1 MTSQERKEQD
11 VWNINNTDS
20 EGIAANI
27 LFNFLVSEGDLDPEE
42 DSVYD
47 LEPLNLFYRMY
58 QFRVP
63 QLNRNYA
70 VDDYDETETTIK
82 EYLKE
87 YFKDEDNLNNISDE
101 TLKDNLD
108 EKYLIRLI
116 RDAHTDWVYDDPGGY
131 LDKNQRDL
139 SKEQQLLVD
148 SYTQK
153 ISKFESEIQKL
164 AGLDIDDEIQQK
176 KIDNYL
182 EKLSS
187 SVENYNLEMEE
198 IKEDPQGEWFESA
211 IEEYVDTQVEYY
223 TDDNMFEFISDHGMP
238 YSQVVNMESLIDS
251 EYENNGYDV
260 LPTYDGKAEE
270 VYFDGET
277 YVILRL
283 S

>member
-1 MTSQERKEQD
+1 LTSQERKEQD
-11 VWNINNTDS
+11 VWNINNTDG

-47 LEPLNLFYRMY
+47 FEPLDIFYRMY
-58 QFRVP
+58 QFHVP

-82 EYLKE
+82 EYLKK
-87 YFKDEDNLNNISDE
+87 YFEDEENLNNISDE

-108 EKYLIRLI
+108 EKYLIRMI
-116 RDAHTDWVYDDPGGY
+116 RDVHEDWVYDDPSGY
-131 LDKNQRDL
+131 LGENQRDL
-139 SKEQQLLVD
+139 SGEQESSVN
-148 SYTQK
+148 SYRQK
-153 ISKFESEIQKL
+153 IQKFESEIEKL
-164 AGLDIDDEIQQK
+164 AALKIDDEGQQK

-182 EKLSS
+182 EKLISL
-187 SVENYNLEMEE
+187 VEDYNLEMEE
-198 IKEDPQGEWFESA
+198 IKENPEGDWFEWA
-211 IEEYVDTQVEYY
+211 IEEYIDNQVEYY
-223 TDDNMFEFISDHGMP
+223 SDDLLQFIADHDMP
-238 YSQVVNMESLIDS
+238 YSHVVNMESLIDS

>member
-1 MTSQERKEQD
+1 LTSQERKEQD

-101 TLKDNLD
+101 TLRSNLD
-108 EKYLIRLI
+108 EKDLIRMI
-116 RDAHTDWVYDDPGGY
+116 RDVHEDWVYDDPGGY
-131 LDKNQRDL
+131 LGENQRDL
-139 SKEQQLLVD
+139 NGEQESLVN
-148 SYTQK
+148 SYNQK
-153 ISKFESEIQKL
+153 ILKFESEIEKL
-164 AGLDIDDEIQQK
+164 AALKIDDKGQQK

-182 EKLSS
+182 EKLISL
-187 SVENYNLEMEE
+187 VEDYNLEMEE
-198 IKEDPQGEWFESA
+198 IKENPKGDWFEWA
-211 IEEYVDTQVEYY
+211 IEEYIDNQVEYY
-223 TDDNMFEFISDHGMP
+223 SDDLLQFIADHDMP
-238 YSQVVNMESLIDS
+238 YSHVVNMESLIDS

>member
-11 VWNINNTDS
+11 VWNINNTDG

-101 TLKDNLD
+101 TLRSNLD
-108 EKYLIRLI
+108 EKDLIRMI
-116 RDAHTDWVYDDPGGY
+116 RDVHEDWVYDDPSGY
-131 LDKNQRDL
+131 LGENQRDL
-139 SKEQQLLVD
+139 SEEQQLLVD

-164 AGLDIDDEIQQK
+164 AGLKIDDEGQQK

-182 EKLSS
+182 EKLISL
-187 SVENYNLEMEE
+187 VEDYNLEMEE
-198 IKEDPQGEWFESA
+198 IKENPEGDWFEWA
-211 IEEYVDTQVEYY
+211 IEEYIDNQVEYY
-223 TDDNMFEFISDHGMP
+223 SDDLLQFIADHDMP
-238 YSQVVNMESLIDS
+238 YSHVVNMESLIDS

>member
-1 MTSQERKEQD
+1 MSSQERKEKD
-11 VWNINNTDS
+11 VWNINNTDG

-47 LEPLNLFYRMY
+47 LEPLNIFYRMY

-82 EYLKE
+82 EYIKE
-87 YFKDEDNLNNISDE
+87 YFEDEDNLNNISDE
-101 TLKDNLD
+101 TLKNNLD
-108 EKYLIRLI
+108 EKYLIRMI
-116 RDAHTDWVYDDPGGY
+116 RDVHEEWVYDDPEGHLGE
-131 LDKNQRDL
+131 KQRDL
-139 SKEQQLLVD
+139 SVEQESSVN
-148 SYTQK
+148 SYRQK
-153 ISKFESEIQKL
+153 IQKFESEIEKL
-164 AGLDIDDEIQQK
+164 AALKIDDEGQQK

-182 EKLSS
+182 EKLISL
-187 SVENYNLEMEE
+187 VEDYNLEMEE
-198 IKEDPQGEWFESA
+198 IKENPEGDWFEWA
-211 IEEYVDTQVEYY
+211 IEEYIDNQVEYY
-223 TDDNMFEFISDHGMP
+223 SDDLLQFIADHDIP
-238 YSQVVNMESLIDS
+238 YRQAVDMESLVDS
-251 EYENNGYDV
+251 EHENNGYDA

>member
-1 MTSQERKEQD
+1 MSSQERKEKD
-11 VWNINNTDS
+11 VWNINNTDG

-47 LEPLNLFYRMY
+47 LEPLDIFYRMY

-82 EYLKE
+82 EYIKE
-87 YFKDEDNLNNISDE
+87 YFEDEDNLNNISDK
-101 TLKDNLD
+101 TLEYNLD
-108 EKYLIRLI
+108 KEYLIRMI
-116 RDAHTDWVYDDPGGY
+116 RDVHEEWVYDDPEGH
-131 LDKNQRDL
+131 LDEKQRDL
-139 SKEQQLLVD
+139 SGEQKSSVN
-148 SYTQK
+148 SYRQK
-153 ISKFESEIQKL
+153 IQKFESEIEKL
-164 AGLDIDDEIQQK
+164 AALKIDDEGQQK

-182 EKLSS
+182 EKLISL
-187 SVENYNLEMEE
+187 VEDYNLEMEE
-198 IKEDPQGEWFESA
+198 IKENPEGDWFEWA
-211 IEEYVDTQVEYY
+211 IEEYIDNQVEYY
-223 TDDNMFEFISDHGMP
+223 SDDLLQFIADHDIP
-238 YSQVVNMESLIDS
+238 YTSAVNMESLVDS
-251 EYENNGYDV
+251 EYENNGYDA

>member
-1 MTSQERKEQD
+1 MSSQERKEKD
-11 VWNINNTDS
+11 VWNINNTDG

-47 LEPLNLFYRMY
+47 LEPLNIFYRMY

-82 EYLKE
+82 EYIKE
-87 YFKDEDNLNNISDE
+87 YFEDEDNLNNISDE
-101 TLKDNLD
+101 TLKNNLD
-108 EKYLIRLI
+108 EKYLIRMI
-116 RDAHTDWVYDDPGGY
+116 RDVHEEWVYDDPEGH
-131 LDKNQRDL
+131 LDEKQRDL
-139 SKEQQLLVD
+139 SREQESSVN
-148 SYTQK
+148 SYRQK
-153 ISKFESEIQKL
+153 IQKFESEIEKL
-164 AGLDIDDEIQQK
+164 AALKIDDEGQQK

-182 EKLSS
+182 EKLICL
-187 SVENYNLEMEE
+187 VEDYNLEMEE
-198 IKEDPQGEWFESA
+198 IKENPEGDWFEWA
-211 IEEYVDTQVEYY
+211 IEEYIDNQVEYY
-223 TDDNMFEFISDHGMP
+223 SDDLLQFIADHDIP
-238 YSQVVNMESLIDS
+238 YTSAVNMESLVDS
-251 EYENNGYDV
+251 EYENNGYDA

>member
-1 MTSQERKEQD
+1 MSSQERKEKD
-11 VWNINNTDS
+11 VWNINNTDG

-47 LEPLNLFYRMY
+47 LEPLDIFYRMY

-82 EYLKE
+82 EYIKE
-87 YFKDEDNLNNISDE
+87 YFEDEDNLNNISDK
-101 TLKDNLD
+101 TLEYNLD
-108 EKYLIRLI
+108 KEYLIRMI
-116 RDAHTDWVYDDPGGY
+116 RDVHEEWVYDDPQGH
-131 LDKNQRDL
+131 LDEKQRDL
-139 SKEQQLLVD
+139 SGEQKSSVN
-148 SYTQK
+148 SYRQK
-153 ISKFESEIQKL
+153 IQKFESEIEKL
-164 AGLDIDDEIQQK
+164 AALKIDDEGQQK

-182 EKLSS
+182 EKLISL
-187 SVENYNLEMEE
+187 VEDYNLEMEE
-198 IKEDPQGEWFESA
+198 IKENPEGDWFEWA
-211 IEEYVDTQVEYY
+211 IEEYIDNQVEYY
-223 TDDNMFEFISDHGMP
+223 SDDLLQFIADHDIP
-238 YSQVVNMESLIDS
+238 YTSAVNMESLVDS
-251 EYENNGYDV
+251 EYENNGYDA

>member
-1 MTSQERKEQD
+1 MSNQERKEKD
-11 VWNINNTDS
+11 VWNINNTDG

-47 LEPLNLFYRMY
+47 LEPLDIFYRMY

-82 EYLKE
+82 EYIKE
-87 YFKDEDNLNNISDE
+87 YFEDEDNLNNISDK
-101 TLKDNLD
+101 TLENNLD
-108 EKYLIRLI
+108 ERYLIRMI
-116 RDAHTDWVYDDPGGY
+116 RDVHEEWVYDDPEGH
-131 LDKNQRDL
+131 LDEKQRDL
-139 SKEQQLLVD
+139 SVEQESSVN
-148 SYTQK
+148 SYRQK
-153 ISKFESEIQKL
+153 IQKFESEIEKL
-164 AGLDIDDEIQQK
+164 AALKIDDEGQQK

-182 EKLSS
+182 EKLISL
-187 SVENYNLEMEE
+187 VEDYNLEMEE
-198 IKEDPQGEWFESA
+198 IKENPEGDWFEWA
-211 IEEYVDTQVEYY
+211 IEEYIDNQVEYY
-223 TDDNMFEFISDHGMP
+223 SDDLLQFIADHDIP
-238 YSQVVNMESLIDS
+238 YTSAVNMESLVDS
-251 EYENNGYDV
+251 EYENYGYDA

>member
-11 VWNINNTDS
+11 VWNINNTDG

-47 LEPLNLFYRMY
+47 FEPLDIFYRMY
-58 QFRVP
+58 QFHVP

-82 EYLKE
+82 EYIKE
-87 YFKDEDNLNNISDE
+87 YFEDEDNLNNISDE
-101 TLKDNLD
+101 TLKYNLD
-108 EKYLIRLI
+108 EKYLIRMI
-116 RDAHTDWVYDDPGGY
+116 RDFHEDWVYDDPQGH
-131 LDKNQRDL
+131 LDEKLRDL
-139 SKEQQLLVD
+139 SGEQKSSVN
-148 SYTQK
+148 SYRQK
-153 ISKFESEIQKL
+153 IQKFESEIEKL
-164 AGLDIDDEIQQK
+164 AALKIDDEGQQK

-182 EKLSS
+182 EKLISL
-187 SVENYNLEMEE
+187 VEDYNLEMEE
-198 IKEDPQGEWFESA
+198 IKENPEGDWFEWA
-211 IEEYVDTQVEYY
+211 IEEYIDNQVEYY
-223 TDDNMFEFISDHGMP
+223 SDDLLQFIADHDIP
-238 YSQVVNMESLIDS
+238 YRQAVDMESLVDS
-251 EYENNGYDV
+251 EHENNGYDA

>member
-1 MTSQERKEQD
+1 MSSQERKEKD
-11 VWNINNTDS
+11 VWNINNTDG

-47 LEPLNLFYRMY
+47 LEPLDIFYRMY

-82 EYLKE
+82 EYIKE
-87 YFKDEDNLNNISDE
+87 YFEDEDNLNNITNE
-101 TLKDNLD
+101 TLENNLD
-108 EKYLIRLI
+108 ERYLIRMI
-116 RDAHTDWVYDDPGGY
+116 RDVHEDWVYDDPGGY
-131 LDKNQRDL
+131 LDEKQRDL
-139 SKEQQLLVD
+139 SEEQKSLVN
-148 SYTQK
+148 SYRQK
-153 ISKFESEIQKL
+153 IQKFESEIEKL
-164 AGLDIDDEIQQK
+164 AALKIDDEGQQK

-182 EKLSS
+182 EKLISL
-187 SVENYNLEMEE
+187 VEDYNLEMEE
-198 IKEDPQGEWFESA
+198 IKENPEGDWFEWA
-211 IEEYVDTQVEYY
+211 IEEYIDNQVEYY
-223 TDDNMFEFISDHGMP
+223 SDDLLQFIADHDIP
-238 YSQVVNMESLIDS
+238 YTSAVNMESLVDS
-251 EYENNGYDV
+251 EYENYGYDA

>member
-101 TLKDNLD
+101 TLRSNLD
-108 EKYLIRLI
+108 EKDLIRMI
-116 RDAHTDWVYDDPGGY
+116 RDVHEDWVYDDPGGY
-131 LDKNQRDL
+131 LGENQRDL
-139 SKEQQLLVD
+139 NGEQESLVN
-148 SYTQK
+148 SYNQK
-153 ISKFESEIQKL
+153 ILKFESEIEKL
-164 AGLDIDDEIQQK
+164 AALKIDDEGQQK

-182 EKLSS
+182 EKLISL
-187 SVENYNLEMEE
+187 VEDYNLEMEE
-198 IKEDPQGEWFESA
+198 IKENPKGDWFEWA
-211 IEEYVDTQVEYY
+211 IEEYIDNQVEYY
-223 TDDNMFEFISDHGMP
+223 SDDLLQFIADHDMP
-238 YSQVVNMESLIDS
+238 YSHVVNMESLIDS

>member
-101 TLKDNLD
+101 TLRSNLD
-108 EKYLIRLI
+108 EKDLIRMI
-116 RDAHTDWVYDDPGGY
+116 RDVHEDWVYDDPGGY
-131 LDKNQRDL
+131 LGENQRDL
-139 SKEQQLLVD
+139 NGEQESLVN
-148 SYTQK
+148 SYNQK
-153 ISKFESEIQKL
+153 ILKFESEIEKL
-164 AGLDIDDEIQQK
+164 AALKIDDKGQQK

-182 EKLSS
+182 EKLISL
-187 SVENYNLEMEE
+187 VEDYNLEMEE
-198 IKEDPQGEWFESA
+198 IKENPKGDWFEWA
-211 IEEYVDTQVEYY
+211 IEEYIDNQVEYY
-223 TDDNMFEFISDHGMP
+223 SDDLLQFIADHDMP
-238 YSQVVNMESLIDS
+238 YSHVVNMESLIDS

>member
-1 MTSQERKEQD
+1 MSSQERKEKD
-11 VWNINNTDS
+11 VWNINNTDG

-47 LEPLNLFYRMY
+47 LEPLHIFYRMY

-82 EYLKE
+82 EYIKE
-87 YFKDEDNLNNISDE
+87 YFEDEDNLNNISDK
-101 TLKDNLD
+101 TLEYNLD
-108 EKYLIRLI
+108 KEYLIRMI
-116 RDAHTDWVYDDPGGY
+116 RDVHEEWVYDDPQGH
-131 LDKNQRDL
+131 LDEKQRDL
-139 SKEQQLLVD
+139 SGEQKSSVN
-148 SYTQK
+148 SYRQK
-153 ISKFESEIQKL
+153 IQKFESEIEKL
-164 AGLDIDDEIQQK
+164 AALKIDDEGQQK

-182 EKLSS
+182 EKLISL
-187 SVENYNLEMEE
+187 VEDYNLEMEE
-198 IKEDPQGEWFESA
+198 IHENPEGDWFEWA
-211 IEEYVDTQVEYY
+211 IEEYIDNQVEYY
-223 TDDNMFEFISDHGMP
+223 SDDLLQFIADHDIP
-238 YSQVVNMESLIDS
+238 YTSAVNMESLVDS
-251 EYENNGYDV
+251 EYENNGYDA

>member
-1 MTSQERKEQD
+1 MSSQERKEKD
-11 VWNINNTDS
+11 VWNINNTDG

-47 LEPLNLFYRMY
+47 LEPLNIFYRMY

-82 EYLKE
+82 EYIKE
-87 YFKDEDNLNNISDE
+87 YFEDEDNLNNISDG
-101 TLKDNLD
+101 TLEYNLD
-108 EKYLIRLI
+108 KEYLIRMI
-116 RDAHTDWVYDDPGGY
+116 RDVHEEWVYDDPQGH
-131 LDKNQRDL
+131 LDEKQRDL
-139 SKEQQLLVD
+139 SGEQKSSVN
-148 SYTQK
+148 SYRQK
-153 ISKFESEIQKL
+153 IQKFESEIEKL
-164 AGLDIDDEIQQK
+164 AALKIDDEGQQK

-182 EKLSS
+182 EKLISL
-187 SVENYNLEMEE
+187 VEDYNLEMEE
-198 IKEDPQGEWFESA
+198 IKENPEGDWFEWA
-211 IEEYVDTQVEYY
+211 IEEYIDNQVEYY
-223 TDDNMFEFISDHGMP
+223 SDDLLQFIADHDIP
-238 YSQVVNMESLIDS
+238 YTSAVNMESLVDS
-251 EYENNGYDV
+251 EYENNGYDA

>member
-1 MTSQERKEQD
+1 
-11 VWNINNTDS
+11 
-20 EGIAANI
+20 
-27 LFNFLVSEGDLDPEE
+27 
-42 DSVYD
+42 
-47 LEPLNLFYRMY
+47 MY

-101 TLKDNLD
+101 TLRSNLD
-108 EKYLIRLI
+108 EKDLIRMI
-116 RDAHTDWVYDDPGGY
+116 RDVHEDWVYDDPSGY
-131 LDKNQRDL
+131 LGENQRDL
-139 SKEQQLLVD
+139 SEEQQLLVD

-164 AGLDIDDEIQQK
+164 AGLKIDDEGQQK

-182 EKLSS
+182 EKLISL
-187 SVENYNLEMEE
+187 VEDYNLEMEE
-198 IKEDPQGEWFESA
+198 IKENPEGDWFEWA
-211 IEEYVDTQVEYY
+211 IEEYIDNQVEYY
-223 TDDNMFEFISDHGMP
+223 SDDLLQFIADHDMP
-238 YSQVVNMESLIDS
+238 YSHVVNMESLIDS

>member
-1 MTSQERKEQD
+1 LTSQERKEQD
-11 VWNINNTDS
+11 VWNINNTDG

-101 TLKDNLD
+101 TLRSNLD
-108 EKYLIRLI
+108 EKDLIRMI
-116 RDAHTDWVYDDPGGY
+116 RDVHEDWVYDDPSGY
-131 LDKNQRDL
+131 LGENQRDL
-139 SKEQQLLVD
+139 SEEQQLLVD

-164 AGLDIDDEIQQK
+164 AGLKIDDEGQQK

-182 EKLSS
+182 EKLISL
-187 SVENYNLEMEE
+187 VEDYNLEMEE
-198 IKEDPQGEWFESA
+198 IKENPEGDWFEWA
-211 IEEYVDTQVEYY
+211 IEEYIDNQVEYY
-223 TDDNMFEFISDHGMP
+223 SDDLLQFIADHDMP
-238 YSQVVNMESLIDS
+238 YSHVVNMESLIDS

>member
-108 EKYLIRLI
+108 EKDLIRMI
-116 RDAHTDWVYDDPGGY
+116 RDVHEDWVYDDPGGY
-131 LDKNQRDL
+131 LGENQRDL
-139 SKEQQLLVD
+139 NGEQESLVN
-148 SYTQK
+148 SYNQK
-153 ISKFESEIQKL
+153 ILKFESEIEKL
-164 AGLDIDDEIQQK
+164 AALKIDDEGQQK

-182 EKLSS
+182 EKLISL
-187 SVENYNLEMEE
+187 VEDYNLEMEE
-198 IKEDPQGEWFESA
+198 IKENPKGDWFEWA
-211 IEEYVDTQVEYY
+211 IEEYIDNQVEYY
-223 TDDNMFEFISDHGMP
+223 SDDLLQFIADHDMP
-238 YSQVVNMESLIDS
+238 YSHVVNMESLIDS

>member
-1 MTSQERKEQD
+1 MSSQERKEKD
-11 VWNINNTDS
+11 VWNINNTDG

-47 LEPLNLFYRMY
+47 LEPLDIFYRMY

-82 EYLKE
+82 EYIKE
-87 YFKDEDNLNNISDE
+87 YFEDEDNLNNISDK
-101 TLKDNLD
+101 TLEYNLD
-108 EKYLIRLI
+108 KEYLIRMI
-116 RDAHTDWVYDDPGGY
+116 RDVHEEWVYDDPEGH
-131 LDKNQRDL
+131 LDEKQRDL
-139 SKEQQLLVD
+139 SVEQESSVN
-148 SYTQK
+148 SYRQK
-153 ISKFESEIQKL
+153 IQKFESEIEKL
-164 AGLDIDDEIQQK
+164 AALKIDDEGQQK

-182 EKLSS
+182 EKLISL
-187 SVENYNLEMEE
+187 VEDYNLEMEE
-198 IKEDPQGEWFESA
+198 IKENPEGDWFEWA
-211 IEEYVDTQVEYY
+211 IEEYIDNQVEYY
-223 TDDNMFEFISDHGMP
+223 SDDLLQFIADHDIP
-238 YSQVVNMESLIDS
+238 YRQAVDMESLVDS
-251 EYENNGYDV
+251 EHENNGYDA

>member
-1 MTSQERKEQD
+1 LSSQERKEKD
-11 VWNINNTDS
+11 VWNINNTDG

-47 LEPLNLFYRMY
+47 LEPLNIFYRMY

-82 EYLKE
+82 DYIKE
-87 YFKDEDNLNNISDE
+87 YFEDEDNLNNISDE
-101 TLKDNLD
+101 ALRNNLD
-108 EKYLIRLI
+108 EKYLIRMI
-116 RDAHTDWVYDDPGGY
+116 RDVHEEWVYDDPEGH
-131 LDKNQRDL
+131 LDEKQRDL
-139 SKEQQLLVD
+139 SGEQESSVN
-148 SYTQK
+148 SYRQK
-153 ISKFESEIQKL
+153 IQKFESEIEKL
-164 AGLDIDDEIQQK
+164 AALKIDDEGQQK

-182 EKLSS
+182 EKLISL
-187 SVENYNLEMEE
+187 VEDYNLEMEE
-198 IKEDPQGEWFESA
+198 IHENPEGDWFEWA
-211 IEEYVDTQVEYY
+211 IEEYIDNQVEYY
-223 TDDNMFEFISDHGMP
+223 SDDLLQFIADHDIP
-238 YSQVVNMESLIDS
+238 YTSAVNMESLVDS

>member
-70 VDDYDETETTIK
+70 VDDYGETETTIK

-101 TLKDNLD
+101 TLRSNLD
-108 EKYLIRLI
+108 EKDLIRMI
-116 RDAHTDWVYDDPGGY
+116 RDVHEDWVYDDPGGY
-131 LDKNQRDL
+131 LGENQRDL
-139 SKEQQLLVD
+139 NGEQESLVN
-148 SYTQK
+148 SYNQK
-153 ISKFESEIQKL
+153 ILKFESEIEKL
-164 AGLDIDDEIQQK
+164 AALKIDDEGQQK

-182 EKLSS
+182 EKLISL
-187 SVENYNLEMEE
+187 VEDYNLEMEE
-198 IKEDPQGEWFESA
+198 IKENPEGDWFEWA
-211 IEEYVDTQVEYY
+211 IEEYIDNQVEYY
-223 TDDNMFEFISDHGMP
+223 SDDLLQFIADHDMP
-238 YSQVVNMESLIDS
+238 YSHVVNMESLIDS

>member
-1 MTSQERKEQD
+1 LTSQERKEQD

-70 VDDYDETETTIK
+70 VDDYGETETTIK

-108 EKYLIRLI
+108 EKDLIRMI
-116 RDAHTDWVYDDPGGY
+116 RDVHEDWVYDDPGGY
-131 LDKNQRDL
+131 LGENQRDL
-139 SKEQQLLVD
+139 NGEQESLVN
-148 SYTQK
+148 SYNQK
-153 ISKFESEIQKL
+153 ILKFESEIEKL
-164 AGLDIDDEIQQK
+164 AALKIDDKGQQK

-182 EKLSS
+182 EKLISL
-187 SVENYNLEMEE
+187 VEDYNLEMEE
-198 IKEDPQGEWFESA
+198 IKENPKGDWFEWA
-211 IEEYVDTQVEYY
+211 IEEYIDNQVEYY
-223 TDDNMFEFISDHGMP
+223 SDDLLQFIADHDMP
-238 YSQVVNMESLIDS
+238 YSHVVNMESLIDS

>member
-1 MTSQERKEQD
+1 LTSQERKEQD
-11 VWNINNTDS
+11 VWNINNTDG

-27 LFNFLVSEGDLDPEE
+27 LFNFLISEGDLDPEE

-108 EKYLIRLI
+108 EKDLIRMI
-116 RDAHTDWVYDDPGGY
+116 RDVHEDWVYDDPSGY
-131 LDKNQRDL
+131 LGENQRDL
-139 SKEQQLLVD
+139 NGEQESLVN
-148 SYTQK
+148 SYNQK
-153 ISKFESEIQKL
+153 ILKFESEIEKL
-164 AGLDIDDEIQQK
+164 AALKIDDEGQQK

-182 EKLSS
+182 EKLISL
-187 SVENYNLEMEE
+187 VEDYNLEMEE
-198 IKEDPQGEWFESA
+198 IKENPEGDWFEWA
-211 IEEYVDTQVEYY
+211 IEEYIDNQVEYY
-223 TDDNMFEFISDHGMP
+223 SDDLLQFIADHDMP
-238 YSQVVNMESLIDS
+238 YRHVVNMESLIDS
-251 EYENNGYDV
+251 EYENNGYDA

>member
-1 MTSQERKEQD
+1 LTSQERKEQD

-108 EKYLIRLI
+108 EKDLIRMI
-116 RDAHTDWVYDDPGGY
+116 RDVHEDWVYDDPGGY
-131 LDKNQRDL
+131 LGENQRDL
-139 SKEQQLLVD
+139 NGEQESLVN
-148 SYTQK
+148 SYNQK
-153 ISKFESEIQKL
+153 ILKFESEIEKL
-164 AGLDIDDEIQQK
+164 AALKIDDEGQQK

-182 EKLSS
+182 EKLISL
-187 SVENYNLEMEE
+187 VEDYNLEMEE
-198 IKEDPQGEWFESA
+198 IKENPKGDWFEWA
-211 IEEYVDTQVEYY
+211 IEEYIDNQVEYY
-223 TDDNMFEFISDHGMP
+223 SDDLLQFIADHDMP
-238 YSQVVNMESLIDS
+238 YSHVVNMESLIDS

>member
-1 MTSQERKEQD
+1 MSSQERKEKD
-11 VWNINNTDS
+11 VWNINNTDG

-47 LEPLNLFYRMY
+47 LEPLHIFYRMY

-82 EYLKE
+82 EYIKE
-87 YFKDEDNLNNISDE
+87 YFEDEDNLNNISDE
-101 TLKDNLD
+101 TLKNNLD
-108 EKYLIRLI
+108 EKYLIRMI
-116 RDAHTDWVYDDPGGY
+116 RDVHEEWVYDDPQGH
-131 LDKNQRDL
+131 LDEKQRDL
-139 SKEQQLLVD
+139 SGEQKSSVN
-148 SYTQK
+148 SYRQK
-153 ISKFESEIQKL
+153 IQKFESEIEKL
-164 AGLDIDDEIQQK
+164 AALKIDDEGQQK

-182 EKLSS
+182 EKLISL
-187 SVENYNLEMEE
+187 VEDYNLEMEE
-198 IKEDPQGEWFESA
+198 IHENPEGDWFEWA
-211 IEEYVDTQVEYY
+211 IEEYIDNQVEYY
-223 TDDNMFEFISDHGMP
+223 SDDLLQFIADHDIP
-238 YSQVVNMESLIDS
+238 YTSAVNMESLVDS
-251 EYENNGYDV
+251 EYENNGYDA

>member
-1 MTSQERKEQD
+1 LTSQERKEQD
-11 VWNINNTDS
+11 VWNINNTDG

-101 TLKDNLD
+101 TLRSNLD
-108 EKYLIRLI
+108 EKDLIRMI
-116 RDAHTDWVYDDPGGY
+116 RDVHEDWVYDDPSGY
-131 LDKNQRDL
+131 LGENQRDL
-139 SKEQQLLVD
+139 SEEQQLLVD

-164 AGLDIDDEIQQK
+164 AGLKIDDEGQQK

-182 EKLSS
+182 EKLISL
-187 SVENYNLEMEE
+187 VEDYNLEMEE
-198 IKEDPQGEWFESA
+198 IKENPKGDWFEWA
-211 IEEYVDTQVEYY
+211 IEEYIDNQVEYY
-223 TDDNMFEFISDHGMP
+223 SDDLLQFIADHDMP
-238 YSQVVNMESLIDS
+238 YSHVVNMESLIDS

>member
-101 TLKDNLD
+101 TLRSNLD
-108 EKYLIRLI
+108 EKDLIRMI
-116 RDAHTDWVYDDPGGY
+116 RDVHEDWVYDDPGGY
-131 LDKNQRDL
+131 LGENQRDL
-139 SKEQQLLVD
+139 NGEQESLVN
-148 SYTQK
+148 SYNQK
-153 ISKFESEIQKL
+153 ILKFESEIEKL
-164 AGLDIDDEIQQK
+164 AALKIDDKGQQK

-182 EKLSS
+182 EKLISL
-187 SVENYNLEMEE
+187 VEDYNLEMEE
-198 IKEDPQGEWFESA
+198 IKENPEGDWFEWA
-211 IEEYVDTQVEYY
+211 IEEYIDNQVEYY
-223 TDDNMFEFISDHGMP
+223 SDDLLQFIADHDMP
-238 YSQVVNMESLIDS
+238 YSHVVNMESLIDS

>member
-1 MTSQERKEQD
+1 LTSQERKEQD
-11 VWNINNTDS
+11 VWNINNTDG

-70 VDDYDETETTIK
+70 VDDYGETETTIK

-101 TLKDNLD
+101 TLRSNLD
-108 EKYLIRLI
+108 EKDLIRMI
-116 RDAHTDWVYDDPGGY
+116 RDVHEDWVYDDPSGY
-131 LDKNQRDL
+131 LGENQRDL
-139 SKEQQLLVD
+139 SEEQQLLVD

-164 AGLDIDDEIQQK
+164 AGLKIDDEGQQK

-182 EKLSS
+182 EKLISL
-187 SVENYNLEMEE
+187 VEDYNLEMEE
-198 IKEDPQGEWFESA
+198 IKENPEGDWFEWA
-211 IEEYVDTQVEYY
+211 IEEYIDNQVEYY
-223 TDDNMFEFISDHGMP
+223 SDDLLQFIADHDMP
-238 YSQVVNMESLIDS
+238 YSHVVNMESLIDS

>member
-11 VWNINNTDS
+11 VWNINNTDG

-47 LEPLNLFYRMY
+47 FEPLDIFYRMY
-58 QFRVP
+58 QFHVP

-82 EYLKE
+82 EYLKK
-87 YFKDEDNLNNISDE
+87 YFEDEENLNNISDE

-108 EKYLIRLI
+108 EKYLIRMI
-116 RDAHTDWVYDDPGGY
+116 RDVHEDWVYDDPSGY
-131 LDKNQRDL
+131 LGENQRDL
-139 SKEQQLLVD
+139 SGEQESSVN
-148 SYTQK
+148 SYRQK
-153 ISKFESEIQKL
+153 IQKFESEIEKL
-164 AGLDIDDEIQQK
+164 AALKIDDEGQQK

-182 EKLSS
+182 EKLISL
-187 SVENYNLEMEE
+187 VEDYNLEMEE
-198 IKEDPQGEWFESA
+198 IKENPEGDWFEWA
-211 IEEYVDTQVEYY
+211 IEEYIDNQVEYY
-223 TDDNMFEFISDHGMP
+223 SDDLLQFIADHDMP
-238 YSQVVNMESLIDS
+238 YSHVVNMESLIDS

>member
-1 MTSQERKEQD
+1 MSSQERKEKD
-11 VWNINNTDS
+11 VWNINNTDG

-47 LEPLNLFYRMY
+47 LEPLAIFYRMY

-82 EYLKE
+82 EYIKE
-87 YFKDEDNLNNISDE
+87 YFEDEDNLNNISDE
-101 TLKDNLD
+101 TLKNNLD
-108 EKYLIRLI
+108 EKYLIRMI
-116 RDAHTDWVYDDPGGY
+116 RDVHEEWVYDDPEGH
-131 LDKNQRDL
+131 LDEKQRDL
-139 SKEQQLLVD
+139 SGEQKSSVN
-148 SYTQK
+148 SYRQK
-153 ISKFESEIQKL
+153 IQKFESEIEKL
-164 AGLDIDDEIQQK
+164 AALKIDDEGQQK

-182 EKLSS
+182 EKLISL
-187 SVENYNLEMEE
+187 VEDYNLEMEE
-198 IKEDPQGEWFESA
+198 IKENPEGDWFEWA
-211 IEEYVDTQVEYY
+211 IEEYIDNQVEYY
-223 TDDNMFEFISDHGMP
+223 SDDLLQFIADHDIQ
-238 YSQVVNMESLIDS
+238 YRQAVDMESLVDS
-251 EYENNGYDV
+251 EYENNGYDA

>member
-1 MTSQERKEQD
+1 LTSQERKEQD

-70 VDDYDETETTIK
+70 VDDYGETETTIK

-101 TLKDNLD
+101 TLRSNLD
-108 EKYLIRLI
+108 EKDLIRMI
-116 RDAHTDWVYDDPGGY
+116 RDVHEDWVYDDPGGY
-131 LDKNQRDL
+131 LGENQRDL
-139 SKEQQLLVD
+139 NGEQESLVN
-148 SYTQK
+148 SYNQK
-153 ISKFESEIQKL
+153 ILKFESEIEKL
-164 AGLDIDDEIQQK
+164 AALKIDDEGQQK

-182 EKLSS
+182 EKLISL
-187 SVENYNLEMEE
+187 VEDYNLEMEE
-198 IKEDPQGEWFESA
+198 IKENPKGDWFEWA
-211 IEEYVDTQVEYY
+211 IEEYIDNQVEYY
-223 TDDNMFEFISDHGMP
+223 SDDLLQFIADHDMP
-238 YSQVVNMESLIDS
+238 YSHVVNMESLIDS

>member
-1 MTSQERKEQD
+1 MSSQERKEKD
-11 VWNINNTDS
+11 VWNINNTDG

-47 LEPLNLFYRMY
+47 LEPLDIFYRMY

-82 EYLKE
+82 EYIKE
-87 YFKDEDNLNNISDE
+87 YFEDEDNLNNISDE
-101 TLKDNLD
+101 TLKNNLD
-108 EKYLIRLI
+108 EKYLIRMI
-116 RDAHTDWVYDDPGGY
+116 RDVHEEWVYDDPEGH
-131 LDKNQRDL
+131 LDEKQRDL
-139 SKEQQLLVD
+139 SVEQESSVN
-148 SYTQK
+148 SYRQK
-153 ISKFESEIQKL
+153 IQKFESEIEKL
-164 AGLDIDDEIQQK
+164 AALKIDDEGQQK

-182 EKLSS
+182 EKLISL
-187 SVENYNLEMEE
+187 VEDYNLEMEE
-198 IKEDPQGEWFESA
+198 IKENPEGDWFEWA
-211 IEEYVDTQVEYY
+211 IEEYIDNQVEYY
-223 TDDNMFEFISDHGMP
+223 SDDLLQFIADHDIP
-238 YSQVVNMESLIDS
+238 YTSAVNMESLVDS
-251 EYENNGYDV
+251 EYENNGYDA

>member
-101 TLKDNLD
+101 TLRSNLD
-108 EKYLIRLI
+108 EKDLIRMI
-116 RDAHTDWVYDDPGGY
+116 RDVHEDWVYDDPSGY
-131 LDKNQRDL
+131 LGENQRDL
-139 SKEQQLLVD
+139 SEEQQLLVD

-164 AGLDIDDEIQQK
+164 AGLKIDDEGQQK

-182 EKLSS
+182 EKLISL
-187 SVENYNLEMEE
+187 VEDYNLEMEE
-198 IKEDPQGEWFESA
+198 IKENPKGDWFEWA
-211 IEEYVDTQVEYY
+211 IEEYIDKQVEYY
-223 TDDNMFEFISDHGMP
+223 SDDLLQFIADHDMP
-238 YSQVVNMESLIDS
+238 YSHVVNMESLIDS

>member
-1 MTSQERKEQD
+1 MSSQERKEKD
-11 VWNINNTDS
+11 VWNINNTDG

-47 LEPLNLFYRMY
+47 LEPLDIFYRMY

-82 EYLKE
+82 EYIKE
-87 YFKDEDNLNNISDE
+87 YFEDEDNLNNISDE
-101 TLKDNLD
+101 TLKYNLD
-108 EKYLIRLI
+108 EKYLIRMI
-116 RDAHTDWVYDDPGGY
+116 RDVHEDWVYDDPSSY
-131 LDKNQRDL
+131 LGENQRDL
-139 SKEQQLLVD
+139 NGEQESLVN
-148 SYTQK
+148 SYNQK
-153 ISKFESEIQKL
+153 ILKFESEIEKL
-164 AGLDIDDEIQQK
+164 AALKIDDEGQQK

-182 EKLSS
+182 EKLISL
-187 SVENYNLEMEE
+187 VEDYNLEMEE
-198 IKEDPQGEWFESA
+198 IKENPEGDWFEWA
-211 IEEYVDTQVEYY
+211 IEEYIDNQVEYY
-223 TDDNMFEFISDHGMP
+223 SDDLLQFIADHDIP
-238 YSQVVNMESLIDS
+238 YTSAVNMESLVDS
-251 EYENNGYDV
+251 EYENNGYDA

>member
-101 TLKDNLD
+101 TLRSNLD
-108 EKYLIRLI
+108 EKDLIRMI
-116 RDAHTDWVYDDPGGY
+116 RDVHEDWVYDDPSGY
-131 LDKNQRDL
+131 LGENQRDL
-139 SKEQQLLVD
+139 NGEQESLVN
-148 SYTQK
+148 SYNQK
-153 ISKFESEIQKL
+153 ILKFESEIEKL
-164 AGLDIDDEIQQK
+164 AALKIDDEGQQK

-182 EKLSS
+182 EKLISL
-187 SVENYNLEMEE
+187 VEDYNLEMEE
-198 IKEDPQGEWFESA
+198 IKENPKGDWFEWA
-211 IEEYVDTQVEYY
+211 IEEYIDNQVEYY
-223 TDDNMFEFISDHGMP
+223 SDDLLQFIADHDMP
-238 YSQVVNMESLIDS
+238 YSHVVNMESLIDS

>member
-1 MTSQERKEQD
+1 
-11 VWNINNTDS
+11 
-20 EGIAANI
+20 
-27 LFNFLVSEGDLDPEE
+27 
-42 DSVYD
+42 
-47 LEPLNLFYRMY
+47 MY

-108 EKYLIRLI
+108 EKDLIRMI
-116 RDAHTDWVYDDPGGY
+116 RDVHEDWVYDDPGGY
-131 LDKNQRDL
+131 LGENQRDL
-139 SKEQQLLVD
+139 NGEQESLVN
-148 SYTQK
+148 SYNQK
-153 ISKFESEIQKL
+153 ILKFESEIEKL
-164 AGLDIDDEIQQK
+164 AALKIDDEGQQK

-182 EKLSS
+182 EKLISL
-187 SVENYNLEMEE
+187 VEDYNLEMEE
-198 IKEDPQGEWFESA
+198 IKENPKGDWFEWA
-211 IEEYVDTQVEYY
+211 IEEYIDNQVEYY
-223 TDDNMFEFISDHGMP
+223 SDDLLQFIADHDMP
-238 YSQVVNMESLIDS
+238 YSHVVNMESLIDS

>member
-1 MTSQERKEQD
+1 LTSQERKEQD

-101 TLKDNLD
+101 TLRSNLD
-108 EKYLIRLI
+108 EKDLIRMI
-116 RDAHTDWVYDDPGGY
+116 RDVHEDWVYDDPGGY
-131 LDKNQRDL
+131 LGENQRDL
-139 SKEQQLLVD
+139 NGEQESLVN
-148 SYTQK
+148 SYNQK
-153 ISKFESEIQKL
+153 ILKFESEIEKL
-164 AGLDIDDEIQQK
+164 AALKIDDEGQQK

-182 EKLSS
+182 EKLISL
-187 SVENYNLEMEE
+187 VEDYNLEMEE
-198 IKEDPQGEWFESA
+198 IKENPKGDWFEWA
-211 IEEYVDTQVEYY
+211 IEEYIDNQVEYY
-223 TDDNMFEFISDHGMP
+223 SDDLLQFIADHDMP
-238 YSQVVNMESLIDS
+238 YSHVVNMESLIDS

>member
-27 LFNFLVSEGDLDPEE
+27 LFNFLVSEGDLDPDE

-87 YFKDEDNLNNISDE
+87 YFQDEDNLNNISDE

-108 EKYLIRLI
+108 EKNLIRMI
-116 RDAHTDWVYDDPGGY
+116 RDVHEDWVYDDPSGY
-131 LDKNQRDL
+131 LGENQRDL
-139 SKEQQLLVD
+139 NGEQESLVN
-148 SYTQK
+148 SYNQK
-153 ISKFESEIQKL
+153 ILKFESEIEKL
-164 AGLDIDDEIQQK
+164 AALKIDDEGQQK

-182 EKLSS
+182 EKLISL
-187 SVENYNLEMEE
+187 VEDYNLEMEE
-198 IKEDPQGEWFESA
+198 IKENPEGDWFEWA
-211 IEEYVDTQVEYY
+211 IEEYIDNQVEYY
-223 TDDNMFEFISDHGMP
+223 SDDLLQFIADHDMP
-238 YSQVVNMESLIDS
+238 YSHVVNMESLIDS